1 MLPAVRV
8 QNLGKSFRLGVTH
21 SGSLRELVNRATSRL
36 TGRTPAAGNFIPDHP
51 GRVGSDGLFWALR
64 DVSFDVQPGQV
75 IGVIGRNGAG
85 KSTLLKILSR
95 ITYPSTG
102 RVEINGR
109 VASLLEVGTG
119 FHPELTGRENV
130 FLNGTI
136 LGMTK
141 REVARSFDEIV
152 AFAEVAK
159 FIDTP
164 VKRYSSGMHVRLAFA
179 VAAHLQPEI
188 LFVDEVLAVGDASFQ
203 QKCLAKMSDLGHD
216 GRTILFV
223 SHNMGAIRQLTSECV
238 VIHDGGVL
246 FRGPSDKAVDRYL
259 DEQRSTASASTSVVD
274 LPRMRWAGDRSVEF
288 VDVEIL
294 SPPNRKLTAGQRLQI
309 GAAVRAK
316 ENIASFAFAVTIY
329 KNDGEPLATAFG
341 DSVGSIDAGASKTFR
356 LEIPDGGFAPGSY
369 WLSMAIL
376 RNSCLLVDAIQEVG
390 HFDVLPDGKIPSG
403 FTQWIDKW
411 GDLRIPMSCTPSEQL
426 TAVSTAVRTEAKV
439 GRV

>member
-21 SGSLRELVNRATSRL
+21 AGSLRELVNRVTSRL
-36 TGRTPAAGNFIPDHP
+36 TGRISPRNGRIPDHA
-51 GRVGSDGLFWALR
+51 GRASSDGLFWALR

-102 RVEINGR
+102 RIEINGR

-152 AFAEVAK
+152 TFAEVDK

-223 SHNMGAIRQLTSECV
+223 SHNMGAIRQLTTECV

-246 FRGPSDKAVDRYL
+246 FRGPSDRAVDCYL
-259 DEQRSTASASTSVVD
+259 DQQRSSASATTNVVG

-288 VDVEIL
+288 VDVDIL
-294 SPPNRKLTAGQRLQI
+294 SPTSRKLTAGQCLQI
-309 GAAVRAK
+309 GVTVRA
-316 ENIASFAFAVTIY
+316 EDNVASFAFSVTIY
-329 KNDGEPLATAFG
+329 RNDGEPLATAFG
-341 DSVGSIDAGASKTFR
+341 DSVGSIDAGDSKTFR

-369 WLSMAIL
+369 WLSLAIL

-411 GDLRIPMSCTPSEQL
+411 GDLRIPMSCTSTEQL
-426 TAVSTAVRTEAKV
+426 TAVSTEAKV

>member
-36 TGRTPAAGNFIPDHP
+36 TRRSAPATNRIPDQP
-51 GRVGSDGLFWALR
+51 GRVASDGLFWALR
-64 DVSFDVQPGQV
+64 DVSFDVEPGQV
-75 IGVIGRNGAG
+75 VGVIGRNGAG

-152 AFAEVAK
+152 AFAEVDK

-203 QKCLAKMSDLGHD
+203 QKCLAKMSDLGND

-223 SHNMGAIRQLTSECV
+223 SHNMGAVRQLTTECV

-246 FRGPSDKAVDRYL
+246 FRGPSDQAVDRYL
-259 DEQRSTASASTSVVD
+259 DQQRSAARVSTNVVD

-288 VDVEIL
+288 VDVDIV
-294 SPPNRKLTAGQRLQI
+294 SPSTRKLMAGQHLQI
-309 GAAVRAK
+309 GATVRAK
-316 ENIASFAFAVTIY
+316 QNVASFAFSVTIY

-341 DSVGSIDAGASKTFR
+341 DSVGAIDAGSSRTYQ

-376 RNSCLLVDAIQEVG
+376 RNSRLLVDAIQEVG
-390 HFDVLPDGKIPSG
+390 HFDVLQDGKIPSG
-403 FTQWIDKW
+403 FTQWIDQW
-411 GDLRIPMSCTPSEQL
+411 GDLRIPMSCTANDHVATVAPV
-426 TAVSTAVRTEAKV
+426 TRTEVKV

>member
-294 SPPNRKLTAGQRLQI
+294 SPPNRKLTAGHRELRLC
-309 GAAVRAK
+309 R
-316 ENIASFAFAVTIY
+316 
-329 KNDGEPLATAFG
+329 D
-341 DSVGSIDAGASKTFR
+341 
-356 LEIPDGGFAPGSY
+356 
-369 WLSMAIL
+369 
-376 RNSCLLVDAIQEVG
+376 
-390 HFDVLPDGKIPSG
+390 
-403 FTQWIDKW
+403 
-411 GDLRIPMSCTPSEQL
+411 DL
-426 TAVSTAVRTEAKV
+426 
-439 GRV
+439 

>member
-1 MLPAVRV
+1 M
-8 QNLGKSFRLGVTH
+8 GC
-21 SGSLRELVNRATSRL
+21 
-36 TGRTPAAGNFIPDHP
+36 
-51 GRVGSDGLFWALR
+51 DGLFWALR

-75 IGVIGRNGAG
+75 VGIIGRNGAG

-102 RVEINGR
+102 RVEIYGR

-119 FHPELTGRENV
+119 FHPELTGRENI

-141 REVARSFDEIV
+141 REVSRSFDEIV
-152 AFAEVAK
+152 AFAEVDK

-223 SHNMGAIRQLTSECV
+223 SHNMGAIRQLTTECV
-238 VIHDGGVL
+238 VIHDGGIL
-246 FRGPSDKAVDRYL
+246 FRGPSELAVDRYL
-259 DEQRSTASASTSVVD
+259 DRQQSASRTSANVVD
-274 LPRMRWAGDRSVEF
+274 LPRVRWCGDRSAEF
-288 VDVEIL
+288 VGADLL
-294 SPPNRKLTAGQRLQI
+294 SPANRKLAVGQRLTV
-309 GAAVRAK
+309 GATVHANEDV
-316 ENIASFAFAVTIY
+316 ASFGFAVTVY
-329 KNDGEPLATAFG
+329 TSDGVPLATAFG
-341 DSVGSIDAGASKTFR
+341 DSVGSIDAGHSRTFQ
-356 LEIPDGGFAPGSY
+356 LEIPDVGFAPGGY
-369 WLSMAIL
+369 WLSLALL
-376 RNSCLLVDAIQEVG
+376 RSSRLLVDAIHEVL

-403 FTQWIDKW
+403 FTEWIDNW
-411 GDLRIPMSCTPSEQL
+411 GDLRIPMTCRPSEPSSAPL
-426 TAVSTAVRTEAKV
+426 VATSPRS
-439 GRV
+439 

>member
-21 SGSLRELVNRATSRL
+21 AGSLRELVNRATSRL
-36 TGRTPAAGNFIPDHP
+36 TGRAARAASRVPEDA

-75 IGVIGRNGAG
+75 VGVIGRNGAG

-152 AFAEVAK
+152 AFAEVDK

-203 QKCLAKMSDLGHD
+203 QKCLAKMSDLGND

-223 SHNMGAIRQLTSECV
+223 SHNMGAVRQLTSECV
-238 VIHDGGVL
+238 VIHDGAVL
-246 FRGPSDKAVDRYL
+246 YRGPSDQAVDRYL
-259 DEQRSTASASTSVVD
+259 ERQRSAARASTNVVD
-274 LPRMRWAGDRSVEF
+274 LPRVRWAGDRSVEF
-288 VDVEIL
+288 VDVAL
-294 SPPNRKLTAGQRLQI
+294 RSPASHKLTVGQRL
-309 GAAVRAK
+309 AVAVTVRAK
-316 ENIASFAFAVTIY
+316 QDVNQFGFTVTIY
-329 KNDGEPLATAFG
+329 TNDGEPLATTFG
-341 DSVGSIDAGASKTFR
+341 DSVGSIQVGQSRTFE
-356 LEIPDGGFAPGSY
+356 LEIPDAGFAPGSY
-369 WLSMAIL
+369 WMSMAIL
-376 RNSCLLVDAIQEVG
+376 RSSRVVVDAVHEVAP
-390 HFDVLPDGKIPSG
+390 FEVLPDGRIPSG
-403 FTQWIDKW
+403 FTEWIVNW
-411 GDLRIPMSCTPSEQL
+411 GNLRIPMTCKPIDRLAPPVEA
-426 TAVSTAVRTEAKV
+426 AVSRS
-439 GRV
+439 

>member
-21 SGSLRELVNRATSRL
+21 AGSLRELVNRVTSRV
-36 TGRTPAAGNFIPDHP
+36 TGRATAAAGRVPEHA
-51 GRVGSDGLFWALR
+51 GRAGANGLFWALR
-64 DVSFDVQPGQV
+64 DVSFDVEPGQV

-141 REVARSFDEIV
+141 REVARAFDEIV
-152 AFAEVAK
+152 AFAEVDK

-203 QKCLAKMSDLGHD
+203 QKCLAKMSDLGND

-238 VIHDGGVL
+238 VIHDGEMV
-246 FRGPSDKAVDRYL
+246 FRGPSDQAVDRYL
-259 DEQRSTASASTSVVD
+259 ERQRSTARATTDVVD
-274 LPRMRWAGDRSVEF
+274 LPRVRWCGDRSVEF
-288 VDVEIL
+288 VNVEL
-294 SPPNRKLTAGQRLQI
+294 RSPSNHQLTVGEGLNV
-309 GAAVRAK
+309 GVTVRAK
-316 ENIASFAFAVTIY
+316 QNVPQFAFTVTIY
-329 KNDGEPLATAFG
+329 TNDGEPLATTFG
-341 DSVGSIDAGASKTFR
+341 DSVGSISAGESRMFE
-356 LEIPDGGFAPGSY
+356 LEIPDAGFAPGSY
-369 WLSMAIL
+369 WMSMAIL
-376 RNSCLLVDAIQEVG
+376 RSSRIVVDAIHEVAP
-390 HFDVLPDGKIPSG
+390 FDVLPDGRIPNG
-403 FTQWIDKW
+403 FAEWIASW
-411 GDLRIPMSCTPSEQL
+411 GNLRIPMTCNPLDRQALPAEVPASQS
-426 TAVSTAVRTEAKV
+426 
-439 GRV
+439 